1 MKQLISSL
9 LVAAALVVTIP
20 VTASESTYETQKVVY
35 HVNGGDVQ
43 QNRAAMRNIQN
54 HINAVGADRMD
65 IRVVMHGPGLNLLIN
80 ALEDEQL
87 QASIDSLKL
96 QDVAFQVCA
105 NTLVSRN
112 LDISSDLYDA
122 TEADIIPSGVAHL
135 SHLQLQGF
143 TYIKP

>member
-9 LVAAALVVTIP
+9 LVAVALAVTIP
-20 VTASESTYETQKVVY
+20 AAASESTYETQKVVY

-87 QASIDSLKL
+87 RASVDSLKL
-96 QDVAFQVCA
+96 QNVAFQVCA
-105 NTLVSRN
+105 NTLVSRS
-112 LDISSDLYDA
+112 LDVSTDLYDA

-135 SHLQLQGF
+135 SHLQAQGF

>member
-1 MKQLISSL
+1 MRILITNL
-9 LVAAALVVTIP
+9 FVAATLLMALP
-20 VTASESTYETQKVVY
+20 VATLASGYEPQKVVY

-43 QNRAAMRNIQN
+43 QNRTAMRNIQN

-87 QASIDSLKL
+87 RASIDSLKL
-96 QDVAFQVCA
+96 QNVSFQVCA

-112 LDISSDLYDA
+112 LDISTDLYDA